1 MFENLRDTQA
11 LFWIDLQQSSDEV
24 LGLFRDFFLHV
35 VLGLQD
41 LLVEVLHVVSFEW
54 HCSEEESKQNYTCTP
69 EVSLEALVALISDD
83 LWGNVGW
90 CATLLK
96 HGLSLFDRLG
106 DAKIS
111 YLDMAL
117 AVKQDVV
124 QLDVSVQDLFR
135 VDVANTLYDL
145 LEENLRKR
153 LLKLFPF
160 PHEVEQIAA
169 SAQLHHQHDMS
180 PRLESL
186 V

>member
-1 MFENLRDTQA
+1 MEIF
-11 LFWIDLQQSSDEV
+11 
-24 LGLFRDFFLHV
+24 HV
-35 VLGLQD
+35 ISL
-41 LLVEVLHVVSFEW
+41 ER
-54 HCSEEESKQNYTCTP
+54 HCSEEESKQNNACTP

-83 LWGNVGW
+83 LWGNVGR

-106 DAKIS
+106 DAEIG

-145 LEENLRKR
+145 LEENLCKR
-153 LLKLFPF
+153 LLELFPF
-160 PHEVEQIAA
+160 PHEVEQVTS

-180 PRLESL
+180 PRLEGL
-186 V
+186 I